1 MDIAIIVDRTSTADN
16 SGITGVDVGLSVEGA
31 VAAGVE
37 VGESV
42 GEEAVGV
49 IEGFSVG
56 SELGDTK
63 FANVLKACFGF
74 PLLS

>member
-1 MDIAIIVDRTSTADN
+1 METAIIVDRTNTTDN
-16 SGITGVDVGLSVEGA
+16 SGIAGVDEGLPVVDA
-31 VAAGVE
+31 VAVGVE

-49 IEGFSVG
+49 IEGFGVG
-56 SELGDTK
+56 SELGDAK